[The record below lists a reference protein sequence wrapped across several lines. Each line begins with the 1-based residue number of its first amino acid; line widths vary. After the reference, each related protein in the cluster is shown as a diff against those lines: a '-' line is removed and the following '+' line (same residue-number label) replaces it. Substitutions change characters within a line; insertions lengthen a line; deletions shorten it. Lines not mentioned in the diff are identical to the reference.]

1 MANVSTL
8 REYLAS
14 GGLHILRARTEWSLM
29 RFDEIKAGVV
39 GIGFI
44 GAAHVEALR
53 RLGVDV
59 AGVVGSTPER
69 ARAKAEATGLGRV
82 YDSVEEMA
90 AAPDIDVIH
99 IASPNYAHADQV
111 RTCLDAGKH
120 VVCEKPLALNS
131 SDTTDLV
138 AQADSSGL
146 VNAVCFNIRFYPLN
160 HQAMALVKTGKIG
173 EPRFITGS
181 YHQDWLLLETD
192 WNWRLQPAEAGSLR
206 AVADIGS
213 HWLDL
218 TRFISGRRIEAVM
231 ADLHTLVP
239 VRRHPAG
246 PVETFSTVSN
256 DVELIDENVTT
267 DDAAG
272 ILLRYE
278 GGARGA
284 VPVSQ
289 VSAGQKNSVRSA
301 VAGSESALSWFSGNP
316 DDMLVGHRGR
326 PNEIMH
332 RDPSLAAP
340 EAARTIAYPGGHVE
354 GFPDTFRALFQ
365 QVYGDVEKGA
375 PSVEPTYPTF
385 ADGHDAV
392 LVTDAVA
399 KSHENQRWVAVQR

>member
-99 IASPNYAHADQV
+99 IASPNYAHAEQV
-111 RTCLDAGKH
+111 RTVLDAGKH

-131 SDTTDLV
+131 QDTADLV
-138 AQADSSGL
+138 IRALASGL
-146 VNAVCFNIRFYPLN
+146 VNAVCFNIRFYPAN
-160 HQAMALVKTGKIG
+160 HQAMAMVASGAIG
-173 EPRFITGS
+173 EPRLITGS

-192 WNWRLQPAEAGSLR
+192 WNWRLQPEEAGRLR

-218 TRFISGRRIEAVM
+218 VRFISGRNVTEVM
-231 ADLHTLVP
+231 ADLYTLVP

-246 PVETFSTVSN
+246 PVETFASVS
-256 DVELIDENVTT
+256 DDEDLVEEVMSS

-272 ILLRYE
+272 ILLRFE
-278 GGARGA
+278 DGARG
-284 VPVSQ
+284 VVTISQ
-289 VSAGQKNSVRSA
+289 VSAGQKNALRYEI
-301 VAGSESALSWFSGNP
+301 AGSESALRWFSAEP
-316 DDMLVGHRGR
+316 DDLFIGHRGR
-326 PNEIMH
+326 PNEVLS
-332 RDPSLAAP
+332 RDAGLYAP
-340 EAARTIAYPGGHVE
+340 EAARLVAYPGGHVE
-354 GFPDTFRALFQ
+354 GFPDTFRALFSR
-365 QVYGDVEKGA
+365 VYADVANGSPAENPA
-375 PSVEPTYPTF
+375 YPIF
-385 ADGHDAV
+385 ADGHDAM
-392 LVTDAVA
+392 LVTDAIA
-399 KSHENQRWVAVQR
+399 ESHETQRWTAVKR